1 MATIKTY
8 SAPMRSAP
16 PRRPPK
22 HTPVLVGAAMERL
35 GQRLTTARKL
45 RQMTQQELAHLSDV
59 SLSTLRAMEDG
70 ADGVA
75 MGNFLKVLQG
85 LNLLEQLDSLL
96 DPGRD
101 PEAINFALRKVGG
114 R

>member
-1 MATIKTY
+1 
-8 SAPMRSAP
+8 
-16 PRRPPK
+16 
-22 HTPVLVGAAMERL
+22 
-35 GQRLTTARKL
+35 
-45 RQMTQQELAHLSDV
+45 
-59 SLSTLRAMEDG
+59 
-70 ADGVA
+70 